1 MSHYLR
7 LVLRIEDGNLRG
19 AVETITNE
27 SVRWAKGERVPQRGY
42 FGLTHWAELTRA
54 SIVGGE
60 RSLFDRQSLAG
71 WKVIEENDFKNHGPV
86 AVVDGVI
93 QIGKGKPAAGIKVSR
108 DFPRINY
115 EVVFEA
121 RRTEGNDFFCGVTF
135 PIQDNYCSF
144 IVGGWGG
151 GVVGLSN
158 IDTMAAVENDT
169 TRYLE
174 VKDNQWYTIRLRVT
188 EQRVI
193 AWIDGEEF
201 ANIEVA
207 EHKFDIWWEQE
218 PVRPFGIASWNTS
231 AEVRN
236 IRLLPAVD

>member
-1 MSHYLR
+1 M
-7 LVLRIEDGNLRG
+7 
-19 AVETITNE
+19 
-27 SVRWAKGERVPQRGY
+27 
-42 FGLTHWAELTRA
+42 
-54 SIVGGE
+54 
-60 RSLFDRQSLAG
+60 
-71 WKVIEENDFKNHGPV
+71 
-86 AVVDGVI
+86 I
-93 QIGKGKPAAGIKVSR
+93 QIGKGKPAAGIKVSQA
-108 DFPRINY
+108 FPRINY

-174 VKDNQWYTIRLRVT
+174 VKDGQWYTIRLRVT

-207 EHKFDIWWEQE
+207 DHKFDIWWEQE

-231 AEVRN
+231 AEIRN